1 MRHEEQLQR
10 VGTFGFTERQTRF
23 LLLVLRHSG
32 VCLARQYCTYAGI
45 VRGQKTQDFFG
56 RLVSRGLATPYPC
69 GHSRARV
76 YHLHHKALYRAI
88 GEPETRLRRPATLGR
103 AVERLMVLD
112 YLVAHPQTTWLA
124 TEGEKV
130 EHFVSAGLH
139 LDELPSITFTGK
151 ESSTKRFFTER
162 LPIGLPDPESGY
174 VFLWLA
180 MQEVP
185 VDFRS
190 YLQRHADLLRR
201 LRNWRIQLLV
211 PRHLARHVPRYEQA
225 FREELTQPLRPDVAG
240 EVRWYF
246 EQLRQGAPN
255 RGSRFQAARR
265 DFGGPRFR
273 ALYRTWQVRGDPA
286 VFSASSRVPA
296 DAIADGAGRL
306 VCEVP
311 TRQYLHLAPLVGT
324 A

>member
-1 MRHEEQLQR
+1 MRHEEHLQR

-56 RLVSRGLATPYPC
+56 RLVSRGLATAYPC
-69 GHSRARV
+69 GHRRARV

-112 YLVAHPQTTWLA
+112 HLVAHPTTTWLA
-124 TEGEKV
+124 TEREKI
-130 EHFVSAGLH
+130 EHFLGSGLH
-139 LDELPSITFTGK
+139 EDELPSITFKGK
-151 ESSTKRFFTER
+151 TSSTTRFFTER
-162 LPIGLPDPESGY
+162 LPIGLPDRESGY

-180 MQEVP
+180 TQEVP
-185 VDFRS
+185 IDFRS

-201 LRNWRIQLLV
+201 LKAWRVHLV
-211 PRHLARHVPRYEQA
+211 APRHLARHVARYEQA
-225 FREELTQPLRPDVAG
+225 FREELEQPLRSAVAD
-240 EVRWYF
+240 EMRWYF
-246 EQLRQGAPN
+246 EQLQQGAPN

-265 DFGGPRFR
+265 DFAGPRFR
-273 ALYRTWQVRGDPA
+273 ALYRTWQLRGERA
-286 VFSASSRVPA
+286 LSAATSRLAA
-296 DAIADGAGRL
+296 DAIADGAGGL
-306 VCEVP
+306 VSEVAD
-311 TRQYLHLAPLVGT
+311 RQYLHLTPLVGT